1 MVQYLI
7 LVWSV
12 HTYILRRAVVGNLV
26 VEGGKLRHLDEIA
39 KTLLLNDIVRY
50 VELKIGRLF
59 GEDGSPSIE
68 TADVL
73 PFQFVGAQ
81 VFEEQ
86 VQFRQT
92 VGNGRARKE
101 RSPQV
106 LARPLLYGAD
116 GKEHV
121 QGFLATLAVAQSRH
135 TVVPRVKR
143 KILELVR
150 QIRNFGFEPLSELSY
165 FFCLTF

>member
-39 KTLLLNDIVRY
+39 KTLLLHHVVCH
-50 VELKIGRLF
+50 VELEVGRLL
-59 GEDGSPSIE
+59 GEDSRPCVE

-73 PFQFVGAQ
+73 PFQFLRAQ
-81 VFEEQ
+81 VLKEQ

-92 VGNGRARKE
+92 VGNSRAGQE
-101 RSPQV
+101 RSP
-106 LARPLLYGAD
+106 
-116 GKEHV
+116 
-121 QGFLATLAVAQSRH
+121 
-135 TVVPRVKR
+135 
-143 KILELVR
+143 
-150 QIRNFGFEPLSELSY
+150 
-165 FFCLTF
+165 

>member
-1 MVQYLI
+1 MQYLI

-106 LARPLLYGAD
+106 LARAFLYGTD
-116 GKEHV
+116 GKEHI
-121 QGFLATLAVAQSRH
+121 QGLLASF
-135 TVVPRVKR
+135 RV
-143 KILELVR
+143 
-150 QIRNFGFEPLSELSY
+150 FPTPPHGHDG
-165 FFCLTF
+165 C